1 MKKFNFIFLL
11 AVDTLE
17 FIKSHE
23 IDIVLD
29 ASSMSGWLYLR
40 NHTEAALEVLRMSD
54 EQYNNY
60 LMTYILND
68 YEEIVS

>member
-11 AVDTLE
+11 AEDTLE

-29 ASSMSGWLYLR
+29 PSSMSGWLYLR

-68 YEEIVS
+68 YEEIAS